1 MKKIIVASLIVLIA
15 SSSFALAKEEK
26 NPFDLIWEAVN
37 SLQSRF
43 DGLEESMSDSG
54 AKKVQYSV
62 SIPDDVSD
70 ADMILKNGELDE
82 FYLKLSIPEISS
94 DNLPQIN
101 LYTKGEDGL
110 WKMGN
115 TDYIRIDDGQ
125 ILIKFAEE
133 YYEETSPTSISLK
146 DEPIPITSEQMI
158 RFNMTGEHKLVVV
171 Y

>member
-1 MKKIIVASLIVLIA
+1 MKKIIVASLIILIA
-15 SSSFALAKEEK
+15 SSSLALAKEEK

-43 DGLEESMSDSG
+43 DGLEESIKDG
-54 AKKVQYSV
+54 GVKKVQYPV
-62 SIPDDVSD
+62 NVPDNVAD
-70 ADMILKNGELDE
+70 ADMVLKNGELDE
-82 FYLKLSIPEISS
+82 YYLKFSMLEISS

-101 LYTKGEDGL
+101 FYIKDEDGL

-125 ILIKFAEE
+125 IIIKFAEE
-133 YYEETSPTSISLK
+133 YYEETSPASISIK
-146 DEPIPITSEQMI
+146 DEPITITSEKRI
-158 RFNMTGEHKLVVV
+158 RFNMTGEYKLVVV